1 MKITKRQLK
10 RIIQEE
16 RARLVKNLNESIPN
30 KRLKD
35 YERTKQR
42 PLNDL
47 MKSINSLIVYIEGQ
61 LMSPGGYDYEDVFD
75 WDFGHIA
82 RLADLIDAA
91 REKAAEEG
99 VPFREPDTSE
109 IAQYQHRGKPAV
121 VSRWSMNESVK
132 RGKRRKLTEMRGGKL
147 PMGDRALSMYANLPV
162 MNQAKSSLEKLYL
175 GIVDDA
181 IDDGAEEAEAED
193 MAGEALLELV
203 RGILSNM
210 GHQYVVVDLKGSP

>member
-16 RARLVKNLNESIPN
+16 RARLVRNLNESIPA

-35 YERTKQR
+35 YEQTKQR
-42 PLNDL
+42 SLKDL
-47 MKSINSLIVYIEGQ
+47 MNSINSLLTFIEGQ
-61 LMSPGGYDYEDVFD
+61 LMSPGSYDYEDVFD
-75 WDFGHIA
+75 WNFGHVA

-99 VPFREPDTSE
+99 VPFVEPDVSE
-109 IAQYQHRGKPAV
+109 IQYAHPRGFP
-121 VSRWSMNESVK
+121 VSKWSMNESFN
-132 RGKRRKLTEMRGGKL
+132 RGRRQRLAEMKGGKL

-162 MNQAKSSLEKLYL
+162 MNQAKSSLEKLYM

-181 IDDGAEEAEAED
+181 LDDGAEEAEAED

-210 GHQYVVVDLKGSP
+210 GHQYAMVDLKGSP